1 MLKENLLVY
10 YYRFVHGVLRVKQML
25 EQKLELLVN
34 EIKQRSLRKKINT
47 LEKEKAM
54 YHSMKKKTATKKK
67 ANGGLTKK
75 QKTLPASL
83 QKKIMASKKKKMK

>member
-34 EIKQRSLRKKINT
+34 EIKPKRSLKDKLNQ
-47 LEKEKAM
+47 LEKERAM
-54 YHSMKKKTATKKK
+54 YGKKKPMKKT
-67 ANGGLTKK
+67 NGGLTKK

-83 QKKIMASKKKKMK
+83 QKKIMASKKKKK